1 MATETCTRDPID
13 YHAVMIA
20 LSKARA
26 MASVLE
32 QLGEDKGP
40 GYISNNLVHA
50 LRDGQPGRYPDETI
64 DWLHDVVARAL
75 RAALDDAEAAFR
87 KSLTPEQAR
96 AQAFGVTEG
105 GDD

>member
-1 MATETCTRDPID
+1 MAKAKRDRTPID
-13 YHAVMIA
+13 YHDVSIA

-64 DWLHDVVARAL
+64 DWLHDVVAKAL

-96 AQAFGVTEG
+96 AQVSGGAEG
-105 GDD
+105 EA